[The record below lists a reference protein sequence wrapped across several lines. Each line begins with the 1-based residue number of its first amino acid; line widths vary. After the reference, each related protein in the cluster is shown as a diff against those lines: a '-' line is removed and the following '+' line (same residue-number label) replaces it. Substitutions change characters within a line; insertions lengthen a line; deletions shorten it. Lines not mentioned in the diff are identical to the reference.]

1 MDSEKV
7 RENQLRRWAGRLGYE
22 LRKDRARRSGINN
35 QGGYMIV
42 DTNLNAVVHGA
53 NFDESLD
60 EVEVFL
66 TETEAALRTP

>member
-7 RENQLRRWAGRLGYE
+7 REKQLRRWAGRLGYE
-22 LRKDRARRSGINN
+22 LRKNRARRSGINN